1 MPNSFARRRLLLGA
15 GSAVVGSVLAQ
26 PALAQSWATK
36 PIRIV
41 VPYPPGGSSDTIARL
56 ISQPLSEA
64 LKQTVVIENRA
75 GANGNL
81 GADAVA
87 KAAPDGNTLLLCD
100 VGALAISASVYTK
113 LAFDPARALRGV
125 TMLGYSPPLL

>member
-41 VPYPPGGSSDTIARL
+41 VPYPPGGSSDIIARL

-81 GADAVA
+81 GTDLVA
-87 KAAPDGNTLLLCD
+87 KGLP
-100 VGALAISASVYTK
+100 
-113 LAFDPARALRGV
+113 
-125 TMLGYSPPLL
+125 